1 MKFLTSVVLSAM
13 IMTTAFAQRGVV
25 AARVDASKPDPP
37 LSTLNT
43 WAESHLTTVIEATS
57 ATALTAAFSAFLSS
71 SVSITVNEAAISS
84 ADYMALRFGQGLGTS
99 SVQYT
104 GFHRCA
110 NSGEY
115 EYGAGVNH
123 YLKTTFCL
131 DEFRWAGSVAALFF
145 NNDIHG
151 KTITSAMNL
160 IIGSDSS
167 ASGPEP
173 RRFGLG
179 IRQL

>member
-104 GFHRCA
+104 GSIDVLTVA
-110 NSGEY
+110 NTS
-115 EYGAGVNH
+115 
-123 YLKTTFCL
+123 
-131 DEFRWAGSVAALFF
+131 SVAALFF

-173 RRFGLG
+173 RRVFVINQVL
-179 IRQL
+179 LKTN